1 MATTAEFS
9 TSPATE
15 QGGQRYSHDSASTLH
30 APQENNTETR
40 GQLDKPPFRYPVY
53 LGCIL
58 VALVS
63 LGIFILN
70 GMSGD
75 DAKAADHLASLPI
88 VRPCT

>member
-1 MATTAEFS
+1 MATTAGFS

-15 QGGQRYSHDSASTLH
+15 QGGQRYSHDSTSTLQ
-30 APQENNTETR
+30 APHENNTATR
-40 GQLDKPPFRYPVY
+40 DQLGKPPFRYPVY
-53 LGCIL
+53 VGCIL

-70 GMSGD
+70 GISGN